1 MDTTNY
7 LDFLFT
13 NDPAV
18 IAANVAELA
27 RIAQVEA
34 DDKAANAARLAETAR
49 LKVANRC
56 PKCMGAGRLPQF
68 AHRKGGECFT
78 CGGSGVFAAYRA

>member
-1 MDTTNY
+1 MGTANY

-13 NDPAV
+13 NDEVV

-34 DDKAANAARLAETAR
+34 DDKEANAVRVAALAAA
-49 LKVANRC
+49 KVANRC

-78 CGGSGVFAAYRA
+78 CGGSGVFAAYLA